1 MGNFSIN
8 DIPPFIINLEES
20 DSDSDFLDDDDSLSD
35 IQESDTSA
43 SDIDEVITIL
53 INVDSDETDEAVDT
67 TT

>member
-1 MGNFSIN
+1 MIFH
-8 DIPPFIINLEES
+8 
-20 DSDSDFLDDDDSLSD
+20 SDSDFLDDDDSLSD
-35 IQESDTSA
+35 IQEFDTSA